1 MCKYVKRLALCTMCL
16 RCHTQKHEGMQ
27 QRRAVNAE
35 LRSTKEA
42 LMHKG
47 GTHAQRRHSCTE
59 EALMH
64 TQKCVIQRI
73 RIIRC
78 TVFNVYLTVLNVS
91 NDRMTHPCAHL

>member
-1 MCKYVKRLALCTMCL
+1 MHKGGTHAQKRHSCTKEALMHKGGT
-16 RCHTQKHEGMQ
+16 HA
-27 QRRAVNAE
+27 QRRH
-35 LRSTKEA
+35 SCTKEA